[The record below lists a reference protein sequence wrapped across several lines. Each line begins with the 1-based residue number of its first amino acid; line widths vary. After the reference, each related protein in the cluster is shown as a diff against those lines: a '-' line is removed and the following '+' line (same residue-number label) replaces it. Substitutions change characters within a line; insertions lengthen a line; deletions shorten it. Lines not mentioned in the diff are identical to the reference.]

1 MEPNDTPELT
11 FEFTSHGLKET
22 DRLGMMIAH
31 AAQPG
36 DVVSLEG
43 PLGAGKTRLVQGIA
57 RGIGAE
63 GDQVTSPTFVIL
75 NEYRSGRL
83 PLFHFD
89 VYRLRDEDEFWQL
102 GPEEYFA
109 GEGMSLLEW
118 GDRVVPLLP
127 PRTSRIAIEV
137 TGDSERVYRV
147 TGSLAERLAT
157 KLESQ

>member
-1 MEPNDTPELT
+1 MEQNNRSEVV
-11 FEFTSHGLKET
+11 FEFTSHGLEET
-22 DRLGMMIAH
+22 DELGALIAGV
-31 AAQPG
+31 AQRG

-57 RGIGAE
+57 RALGAD

-83 PLFHFD
+83 ALFHFD

-102 GPEEYFA
+102 GPEEYFD

-127 PRTSRIAIEV
+127 PRTSRIAIDV

-147 TGSLAERLAT
+147 TGPLAERL
-157 KLESQ
+157 LP